1 MVPYW
6 IYLNHQPTDQP
17 TTNTDQRIPT
27 GKQPI
32 TNQLQRPP
40 SNRPPTNKK
49 FEAQKKIKSIF
60 YINHDFE
67 KIKHRV
73 LVIILCIMYT
83 RLMRFL
89 TISFYPFFSKQASM
103 EKLFWKM
110 IQRA

>member
-32 TNQLQRPP
+32 TNQLQRLP
-40 SNRPPTNKK
+40 SNRPPTNNK

-60 YINHDFE
+60 YINHNFE
-67 KIKHRV
+67 KVKHRV